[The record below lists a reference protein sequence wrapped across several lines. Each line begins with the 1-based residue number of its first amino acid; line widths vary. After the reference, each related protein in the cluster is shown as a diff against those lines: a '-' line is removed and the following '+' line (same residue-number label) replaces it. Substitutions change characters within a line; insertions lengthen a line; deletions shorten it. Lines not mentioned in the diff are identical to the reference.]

1 MKFPKKTTKELL
13 GNAFK
18 GKLKNT
24 ELLVEDI
31 YGKGVEKL
39 GLPKDLV
46 ASSLGKLGKMSAE
59 ELAALTDSDIT
70 RSLLTA
76 FAINIGIQ
84 ISLNMRKQ
92 NL

>member
-1 MKFPKKTTKELL
+1 M
-13 GNAFK
+13 NAFK
-18 GKLKNT
+18 GKLTKT

-31 YGKGVEKL
+31 YGKGVDKL

-46 ASSLGKLGKMSAE
+46 ASSLGKIAKLPPE
-59 ELAALTDSDIT
+59 ELAKLTDSDIT